1 MHNFTLLSIFVILD
15 RTISHPGQHKLHH
28 GLRIARLEK
37 GLTCRIWEIQTI
49 NKYICKKTY
58 QFKTLC

>member
-28 GLRIARLEK
+28 GLRIALLEK
-37 GLTCRIWEIQTI
+37 GLTGFGNTDH
-49 NKYICKKTY
+49 
-58 QFKTLC
+58 